1 MGQLIEGSSFGDQTF
16 SAQALRRALKIA
28 RAGRSQAVPGERW
41 LDSSATLE
49 VTSAGQNIIES
60 NASSADQITT
70 TTTTSTTPL
79 RNLLQRGA
87 NQAHIANA
95 LAAIFKSWSSQV
107 QTRLLEP
114 QIDLQAVQTGLQG
127 RETDLLGLTLVV
139 GKI

>member
-1 MGQLIEGSSFGDQTF
+1 M
-16 SAQALRRALKIA
+16 
-28 RAGRSQAVPGERW
+28 RAGRGQALPGERW

-49 VTSAGQNIIES
+49 VTSAGQNVIES
-60 NASSADQITT
+60 NTSSDDQITTTT

-114 QIDLQAVQTGLQG
+114 QIDLQAVQTGLQAVL
-127 RETDLLGLTLVV
+127 TDIQGGQTKLQGWSTKLTLA
-139 GKI
+139 